1 MRARIALTGLL
12 LMLALLP
19 TPALAADAPDYY
31 IGPRGGVDVRAH
43 PNSAAAIIAHLPR
56 LTAVEVIQQRR
67 SWWKIRARPK
77 GAEKTIEGWTTAGA
91 VRERYRPKKHSS
103 SFGFSS
109 FLSLFRSPPE
119 QQTAV
124 LGVRGL
130 EEGGK
135 LAQATKDSMKVVKW
149 MEKLRVDPAKV
160 DEFVRE
166 GDLNP

>member
-1 MRARIALTGLL
+1 MHARSLIVALL
-12 LMLALLP
+12 LAAPLTCA
-19 TPALAADAPDYY
+19 TAWAADAPDYY
-31 IGPRGGVDVRAH
+31 IGPRGGADVRAH
-43 PNSAAAIIAHLPR
+43 PNSSAKVIAHLPR
-56 LTAVEVIQQRR
+56 LTAVEILQQRR
-67 SWWKIRARPK
+67 SWWKIRATPK
-77 GAEKTIEGWTTAGA
+77 HAPPVEGWTNAGA
-91 VRERYRPKKHSS
+91 VRERYKPQENSS

-119 QQTAV
+119 QHTAV

-135 LAQATKDSMKVVKW
+135 LAQATKDSKKVVQW